1 MDEDAGARTRILPS
15 DGKRDT
21 RSGVRLPEDEE
32 AGSESAEGEVGEKV
46 MGFLDH
52 LEELRMTLFKCV
64 VAFVIGAVLVAF
76 FFSEFKAFLD
86 WPMERGKLT
95 SGHPEVMQTIT
106 NSMMGAFSVF
116 ISIGFLGAVFFSMPF
131 MLIFLGQFIAPAL
144 TPKEKRL
151 LTPAAIVA
159 LLLFVAGGAFA
170 FFLLMPSVIEFS
182 IKSNVILQT
191 AYLLPLDSYYSTVTW
206 MVLGLGAA
214 FQFPMILQIL
224 IYLDL
229 ITVHTLR
236 NWRRLAVVV
245 CMVVAALITPTPDA
259 IPMLMCAVPLYL
271 LYEAAIIVARV
282 YTAPLAA
289 RSRA

>member
-1 MDEDAGARTRILPS
+1 M
-15 DGKRDT
+15 
-21 RSGVRLPEDEE
+21 RLPEDEE
-32 AGSESAEGEVGEKV
+32 AGGGAAEGEHGEKV

-64 VAFVIGAVLVAF
+64 VAFVIGAVLVAI

-95 SGHPEVMQTIT
+95 SGSPEVMQTIT

-116 ISIGFLGAVFFSMPF
+116 ISIGFVGAVFFAMPF
-131 MLIFLGQFIAPAL
+131 MLLFFGQFVAPAL

-151 LTPAAIVA
+151 LIPAAIAA

-182 IKSNVILQT
+182 IKSNVILKT

-229 ITVHTLR
+229 ISVATLR

-271 LYEAAIIVARV
+271 LYEAAIVVAMV

-289 RSRA
+289 RSRV

>member
-1 MDEDAGARTRILPS
+1 
-15 DGKRDT
+15 
-21 RSGVRLPEDEE
+21 
-32 AGSESAEGEVGEKV
+32 

-52 LEELRMTLFKCV
+52 LEELRLTLFKCV
-64 VAFVIGAVLVAF
+64 LAFVIGAVLVAF
-76 FFSEFKAFLD
+76 FFTEFKAFLD
-86 WPMERGKLT
+86 WPLERGKLT
-95 SGHPEVMQTIT
+95 SGHPDVLQTIT

-116 ISIGFLGAVFFSMPF
+116 ISIGFLGAVVFAMPF
-131 MLIFLGQFIAPAL
+131 LLLFFGQFVAPAL

-151 LTPAAIVA
+151 LFPAAIAA
-159 LLLFVAGGAFA
+159 LILFVAGGAFA

-182 IKSNVILQT
+182 IKSNVVLQT

-229 ITVHTLR
+229 VAAATLR
-236 NWRRLAVVV
+236 QWRRVAVVV

-259 IPMLMCAVPLYL
+259 IPMLMCALPLYL
-271 LYEAAIIVARV
+271 LYEAAILVAVV

-289 RSRA
+289 RSRE